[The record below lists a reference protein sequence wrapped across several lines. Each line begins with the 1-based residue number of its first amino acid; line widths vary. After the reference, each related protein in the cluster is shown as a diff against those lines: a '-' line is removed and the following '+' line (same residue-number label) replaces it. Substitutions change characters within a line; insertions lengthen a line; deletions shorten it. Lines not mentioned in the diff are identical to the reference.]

1 MARSTAGRIKK
12 DTKVFYNANG
22 VILVSFWD
30 KGVTPVILIDT
41 LHRIVPLPEINH
53 KCASMLAYNRT
64 KSGVDTFDKRIRGFS
79 CKRKCRRWPYA
90 IFSISLPTTGVLFLM
105 MESRTR
111 KEKKTT
117 IISFLKMWDTSLL
130 TNKSDEG
137 LIKDG
142 LPRKFGVQFLQLVMN
157 SLIQITVKI

>member
-12 DTKVFYNANG
+12 DTKVFYNADG

-53 KCASMLAYNRT
+53 KCASVLAYNRT

-90 IFSISLPTTGVLFLM
+90 IFSNIIDIATNNGCIIFNDGVSDK
-105 MESRTR
+105 ER
-111 KEKKTT
+111 KEE
-117 IISFLKMWDTSLL
+117 
-130 TNKSDEG
+130 NHY
-137 LIKDG
+137 
-142 LPRKFGVQFLQLVMN
+142 QF
-157 SLIQITVKI
+157 